1 MCLMSES
8 TEQIKVVRR
17 LREARYLFCHVPNG
31 VEITER
37 AKRTFIAEGVQ
48 KGVPDLMIFTP
59 PPNKPEFVGC
69 ALEMKTTARGSG
81 LRPNQKRWGADLQK
95 VGWVWIVGWGAK
107 DAIAKLRELGYD
119 V

>member
-1 MCLMSES
+1 MSES
-8 TEQIKVVRR
+8 TEQVKVVRR

-37 AKRTFIAEGVQ
+37 AKRRIRAEGVQ
-48 KGVPDLMIFTP
+48 PGVPDLMIFTP

-69 ALEMKTTARGSG
+69 ALEMKRGPG
-81 LRPNQKRWGADLQK
+81 DGALRPNQKRWGADLQK

-107 DAIAKLRELGYD
+107 DAIVKLRELGYQ